1 MKVYR
6 DLEYIKKRKR
16 LATLTSVAGVALL
29 GSAFWL
35 ASTGGQSGVFIAY
48 IPLLAGTIIFHLGM
62 QQVGKWNRA
71 QRNDVILDA
80 LLKDLGER
88 YALIHYPRIGKR
100 IVEHAL
106 VHPGGLLAITAR
118 DLPGGVA
125 YRDGRWRKVGQ
136 GISRFFGMGGAFL
149 GNPTTDTAAD
159 IGAVKALLAQE
170 KISVDIDGVVAFLN
184 PKVTLDVTEP
194 DYPVT
199 NAEGL
204 KPYIASLAASSSV
217 RRPSYE
223 QIPAQAETIRSLPA
237 DSGAESR
244 ERQYIAGTY
253 YQVLQVDP
261 SADAE
266 VIEAAYRRL
275 ALKYHPDTSSDSEA
289 SQRMREIIEA
299 RECLRDPNCR
309 GNYDRSISTAR
320 KASKQRPRVAPMR
333 ADPGLQAADRQRV
346 VELLT
351 RDGTFEAP
359 QAAPTRRPVKRRAA

>member
-6 DLEYIKKRKR
+6 DVEYIKKRKR
-16 LATLTSVAGVALL
+16 QATLTSIAGVALL

-35 ASTGGQSGVFIAY
+35 ASTAGQSGVLIAY

-100 IVEHAL
+100 TVEHAL
-106 VHPGGLLAITAR
+106 VHPGGVLAITAR

-149 GNPTTDTAAD
+149 GNPTADTAAD
-159 IGAVKALLAQE
+159 IGALNQVLAHEQL
-170 KISVDIDGVVAFLN
+170 SVDTDGVVAFLN
-184 PKVTLDVTEP
+184 PRVKLDVAEP
-194 DYPVT
+194 DFPVT

-204 KPYIASLAASSSV
+204 KPYIASL
-217 RRPSYE
+217 
-223 QIPAQAETIRSLPA
+223 PA
-237 DSGAESR
+237 DA
-244 ERQYIAGTY
+244 
-253 YQVLQVDP
+253 
-261 SADAE
+261 
-266 VIEAAYRRL
+266 
-275 ALKYHPDTSSDSEA
+275 
-289 SQRMREIIEA
+289 
-299 RECLRDPNCR
+299 
-309 GNYDRSISTAR
+309 
-320 KASKQRPRVAPMR
+320 
-333 ADPGLQAADRQRV
+333 GLQATDRQRV
-346 VELLT
+346 VEVLT
-351 RDGTFEAP
+351 QDGSFEVP

>member
-16 LATLTSVAGVALL
+16 LATLTSIAGVALL

-71 QRNDVILDA
+71 QRNDVILDS
-80 LLKDLGER
+80 LLKELGER

-106 VHPGGLLAITAR
+106 VHPGGVLAITAR
-118 DLPGGVA
+118 ELPGGVA

-159 IGAVKALLAQE
+159 IGALKERLAQE
-170 KISVDIDGVVAFLN
+170 QLAVDIDGVVAFLN

-204 KPYIASLAASSSV
+204 KPYVASLPGNSK
-217 RRPSYE
+217 
-223 QIPAQAETIRSLPA
+223 
-237 DSGAESR
+237 
-244 ERQYIAGTY
+244 
-253 YQVLQVDP
+253 LQVP
-261 SADAE
+261 E
-266 VIEAAYRRL
+266 
-275 ALKYHPDTSSDSEA
+275 
-289 SQRMREIIEA
+289 
-299 RECLRDPNCR
+299 
-309 GNYDRSISTAR
+309 
-320 KASKQRPRVAPMR
+320 
-333 ADPGLQAADRQRV
+333 RQRV
-346 VELLT
+346 VDLLT
-351 RDGTFEAP
+351 RDGAFASP
-359 QAAPTRRPVKRRAA
+359 QVAPTRRPVKRRAT